1 MINKNEFSILLLFI
15 LFSHL
20 LFSQEEN
27 EIEKLKKY
35 NRFEHITNPKSKHY
49 WTYKYEL
56 KNGLYSKQEN
66 YNSKKLTFRQKFI
79 YDSINKLK
87 YSVVMYNI
95 NDGII
100 SDTLIETESKKYVY
114 PLIEKKYDSYNNII
128 EEKIY
133 KKTDSLNNGKEVFE
147 IETILYKYDKLNN
160 IIELNRS
167 FNIPMEFPIVYGGG
181 RAHYQNEKFRY
192 IYNKDGLWIKKYWTV
207 NEKEFLIEKRKF
219 YKK

>member
-35 NRFEHITNPKSKHY
+35 NSYEHIISPKSKFK
-49 WTYKYEL
+49 WTHKYEL
-56 KNGLYSKQEN
+56 NKGLHSKEEI
-66 YNSKKLTFRQKFI
+66 YNSKELTFRQKFI

-147 IETILYKYDKLNN
+147 IESILYKYDKLNN

-167 FNIPMEFPIVYGGG
+167 FNIPMEFPIVYGDG
-181 RAHYQNEKFRY
+181 RAHYQNEKIRY